1 MEDPLISIVMPAYNA
16 EKYIDKSIESV
27 LNQTY
32 RNIELIII
40 NDCSKDKTEE
50 IIEKYCK
57 QDIRVRKYTNQINS
71 GVSFSRNFG
80 VEQANGEW
88 IAFLDSD
95 DIWKEEKLQKQIDL
109 LNRENMEPLLIYTGS
124 SFIDEN
130 ENPYSYIRQV
140 PQTVCYK
147 RLLNQN
153 VISCS
158 SVLAKKEILSSVK
171 MEYDKM
177 HEDFLVWLK
186 ILKNFNVCAYG
197 INEPLLIYRISK
209 NSKSGNKIKAAKM
222 TYMVYKHIGLNVFQ
236 RVYYMIQYTVRSLIK
251 YKNINKA

>member
-1 MEDPLISIVMPAYNA
+1 MEEPLISVVMPAYNA
-16 EKYIDKSIESV
+16 EKYIAKSIESV

-32 RNIELIII
+32 KNIELIVV

-50 IIEKYCK
+50 IIKRYCK
-57 QDIRVRKYTNQINS
+57 QDARVRNYTNQINS

-88 IAFLDSD
+88 VAFLDSD

-109 LNRENMEPLLIYTGS
+109 LKREKMEPVLVYTGS

-130 ENPYSYIRQV
+130 ENPYSYVRQV
-140 PQTVCYK
+140 PETVSYK

-197 INEPLLIYRISK
+197 VNEPLLVYRISK
-209 NSKSGNKIKAAKM
+209 NSKSGNKIKAARM
-222 TYMVYKHIGLNVFQ
+222 TYMVYKHMKLNIFQ
-236 RVYYMIQYTVRSLIK
+236 RSYYMVQYTIRSLIK
-251 YKNINKA
+251 YRNINKS

>member
-95 DIWKEEKLQKQIDL
+95 DMIHPQLLEALYKEEKLQKQIDL

-130 ENPYSYIRQV
+130 ENPYSYIR
-140 PQTVCYK
+140 
-147 RLLNQN
+147 
-153 VISCS
+153 
-158 SVLAKKEILSSVK
+158 
-171 MEYDKM
+171 
-177 HEDFLVWLK
+177 
-186 ILKNFNVCAYG
+186 
-197 INEPLLIYRISK
+197 
-209 NSKSGNKIKAAKM
+209 
-222 TYMVYKHIGLNVFQ
+222 
-236 RVYYMIQYTVRSLIK
+236 
-251 YKNINKA
+251 

>member
-1 MEDPLISIVMPAYNA
+1 MDEPLISVVMPAYNA
-16 EKYIDKSIESV
+16 EKYIEKSIQSV

-32 RNIELIII
+32 KNIELIIV
-40 NDCSKDKTEE
+40 NDCSKDKTED

-57 QDIRVRKYTNQINS
+57 QDARVRKYTNQINS

-109 LNRENMEPLLIYTGS
+109 LKREKMQPVLVYTGS

-130 ENPYSYIRQV
+130 DNPYSYVRQV
-140 PQTVCYK
+140 PETVSYK

-158 SVLAKKEILSSVK
+158 SVLAKKEVLSSIK
-171 MEYDKM
+171 MEHDKM

-186 ILKNFNVCAYG
+186 ILKNFDICAYG
-197 INEPLLIYRISK
+197 INEPLLVYRISK

-222 TYMVYKHIGLNVFQ
+222 TYMVYKHMKLNIFQ
-236 RVYYMIQYTVRSLIK
+236 RAYYMIQYTIRSLIK
-251 YKNINKA
+251 YRNINKS